1 MPPPEVSDLAEAF
14 WRDLGFHAEDD
25 EAEGYALLIFCSALM
40 LPLEPIHEI
49 IRERDGLKPW
59 EILFDPDE
67 CPVWGLPHLS
77 MYPGVVLQP
86 GMSEEQQRNEIR
98 EPTGWRRGQ
107 MQAIKVAARRTLSK
121 ADARVIVRPRTPAP
135 GMHYVRTLQS
145 ETPDPE
151 RTRAELRAA
160 IPPWEV
166 LDYEAISGVA
176 LVDLEAAWPKSL
188 AEIEGQFTTLAD
200 IEDTLPTELPE

>member
-1 MPPPEVSDLAEAF
+1 MPLPEVSDLTEAF

-25 EAEGYALLIFCSALM
+25 EAQGYPLLIYCSAWN

-98 EPTGWRRGQ
+98 EPTGWKRGQ
-107 MQAIKVAARRTLSK
+107 PAAIKVAARRTLSK
-121 ADARVIVRPRTPAP
+121 ADARVIVRPRTPKA
-135 GMHYVRTLQS
+135 GMHYIRTLLS

-160 IPPWEV
+160 LPPWEV
-166 LDYEAISGVA
+166 LDYEAISGVSWA
-176 LVDLEAAWPKSL
+176 DIAASFEDWSAVK
-188 AEIEGQFTTLAD
+188 AAFTDWADLAD
-200 IEDTLPTELPE
+200 VLPTELPEP